1 MSIVIL
7 SLGDLKIAND
17 DLVDRIILNYLHLM
31 IFWMKVIES
40 SQCFIKISDVATF
53 TKYVC
58 SIYSTLKQHSNISD
72 TML

>member
-7 SLGDLKIAND
+7 SLGDLTFAND
-17 DLVDRIILNYLHLM
+17 DLVGRIILNYLHLM

-40 SQCFIKISDVATF
+40 SQCFKISDVATF